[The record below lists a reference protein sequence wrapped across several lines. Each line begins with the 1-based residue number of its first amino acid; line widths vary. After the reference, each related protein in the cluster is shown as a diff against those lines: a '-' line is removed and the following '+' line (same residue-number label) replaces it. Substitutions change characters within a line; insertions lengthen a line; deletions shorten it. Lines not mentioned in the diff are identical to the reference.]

1 MRSNPYRLTSILISL
16 SNQDDIQDDILDDIH
31 DHIQD
36 DTQENILN
44 IGFQSRP
51 FWKGLSGVV

>member
-1 MRSNPYRLTSILISL
+1 MTSILIEL